1 MRGVTP
7 TSITLAQQIWMPMEP
22 GKTHR
27 TTVRSGCRMNR
38 MAGLHTAM
46 ATGCGSLTTVG
57 LGLALSLGDGP
68 RITMGAG
75 CGTAAPGRGGRDR
88 CMADS
93 IVRSGRRRMFRSSDS
108 EVVGDWVLA
117 LDGADGAASDGC
129 QSGPV
134 TASSRG
140 GADMA
145 AGSAWWAL
153 IDLALSTAS
162 VGSRLC
168 MRAPDFRTWPTS
180 TTRTSEA
187 RSRRWLRV
195 SLERVEPP
203 RWQLLT
209 RS

>member
-1 MRGVTP
+1 MRGATP
-7 TSITLAQQIWMPMEP
+7 TSITLAQKIWMPTEP

-27 TTVRSGCRMNR
+27 TTVRSGCQMNR
-38 MAGLHTAM
+38 MGGLHTAM

-57 LGLALSLGDGP
+57 LGLALSRGDGR

-75 CGTAAPGRGGRDR
+75 CGTTVHGRGGRDR
-88 CMADS
+88 CGAADS
-93 IVRSGRRRMFRSSDS
+93 IVRSGPRRMFRSSDS

-117 LDGADGAASDGC
+117 LDGADGAGSDGC

-153 IDLALSTAS
+153 IDLALLTAS

-168 MRAPDFRTWPTS
+168 IPAPDFRTW
-180 TTRTSEA
+180 
-187 RSRRWLRV
+187 
-195 SLERVEPP
+195 
-203 RWQLLT
+203 
-209 RS
+209 